1 MYSRSWLPEIAKGNF
16 VYKDIKSLY
25 KKEKTM
31 ATKTLARRNGGH
43 LLTNVFNDFF
53 SPWTDLLAE
62 PTWERALTIPAV
74 NITETDKSYQ
84 LSVAAPG
91 LKKEDFNVDVDGNM
105 LTISAEKEENKEEK
119 DSQYTRKEYNY
130 SSFSRTFTLPNEVK
144 QSGIEAEYKDGVLH
158 LMLPKTET
166 AQKATTKVKIK

>member
-1 MYSRSWLPEIAKGNF
+1 
-16 VYKDIKSLY
+16 
-25 KKEKTM
+25 M

-53 SPWTDLLAE
+53 SPWTDLLTE
-62 PTWERALTIPAV
+62 PVLERALTVPAV
-74 NITETDKSYQ
+74 NITENEKSYQ

-119 DSQYTRKEYNY
+119 DEQYTRKEYNY
-130 SSFSRTFTLPNEVK
+130 SSFSRTFTLPNEIK
-144 QSGIEAEYKDGVLH
+144 QNAIEAEYKDGVLH
-158 LMLPKTET
+158 LMLPKTEA
-166 AQKATTKVKIK
+166 AQKATTKIKIK